1 MAAQLEFPGPE
12 FATALLTA
20 FGVCVRACV
29 RALDG
34 VCGSCGVIWGGS
46 RR

>member
-20 FGVCVRACV
+20 FGVCVRA
-29 RALDG
+29 LDG
-34 VCGSCGVIWGGS
+34 VCGSCGVIWGGI